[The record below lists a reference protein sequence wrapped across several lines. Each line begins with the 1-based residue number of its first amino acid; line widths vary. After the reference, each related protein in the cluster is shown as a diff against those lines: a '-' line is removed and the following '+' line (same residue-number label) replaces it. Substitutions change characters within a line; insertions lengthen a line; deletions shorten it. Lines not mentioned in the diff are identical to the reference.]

1 LFCDVDGQ
9 VDDDMQQH
17 DQLLAVIEENPSEMD
32 RIVAHRR
39 QDFTG
44 DFFKHL
50 NILCDACY
58 ENLDRRDELASI
70 AAQCLAS
77 VQAYDTA
84 VADDEK
90 LSVAQ
95 LKFDDI
101 LSSPSLEAAAKK
113 IDNLAKKRELDPT
126 LMLLITKAWAAA
138 KESTMMKEEVKDIM
152 FHLYNVARGNMS
164 RLVPKEVRIIRH
176 LLAIEDPRERISEM
190 TNAFS
195 PGDELEGKDYDNLYT

>member
-1 LFCDVDGQ
+1 
-9 VDDDMQQH
+9 M
-17 DQLLAVIEENPSEMD
+17 A
-32 RIVAHRR
+32 
-39 QDFTG
+39 
-44 DFFKHL
+44 
-50 NILCDACY
+50 
-58 ENLDRRDELASI
+58 ELASI

-138 KESTMMKEEVKDIM
+138 KESTMMKEEVSTKSLH
-152 FHLYNVARGNMS
+152 FQNQ
-164 RLVPKEVRIIRH
+164 
-176 LLAIEDPRERISEM
+176 
-190 TNAFS
+190 F
-195 PGDELEGKDYDNLYT
+195 

>member
-1 LFCDVDGQ
+1 
-9 VDDDMQQH
+9 M
-17 DQLLAVIEENPSEMD
+17 A
-32 RIVAHRR
+32 
-39 QDFTG
+39 
-44 DFFKHL
+44 
-50 NILCDACY
+50 
-58 ENLDRRDELASI
+58 ELASV

-138 KESTMMKEEVKDIM
+138 KESTMMKEEVSTKSLH
-152 FHLYNVARGNMS
+152 FQNLFEFCLCVCAQNLPSFYC
-164 RLVPKEVRIIRH
+164 IIEKKMLICAVCITGKQTQNICGRH
-176 LLAIEDPRERISEM
+176 HMRSCRH
-190 TNAFS
+190 
-195 PGDELEGKDYDNLYT
+195 

>member
-1 LFCDVDGQ
+1 
-9 VDDDMQQH
+9 
-17 DQLLAVIEENPSEMD
+17 
-32 RIVAHRR
+32 VA
-39 QDFTG
+39 
-44 DFFKHL
+44 
-50 NILCDACY
+50 
-58 ENLDRRDELASI
+58 ELASI

-113 IDNLAKKRELDPT
+113 IDNLAKNRELDPT

-138 KESTMMKEEVKDIM
+138 KESTMMKEEVSTKSLHCQNLFVYLCTESAQFLLHYREKDADM
-152 FHLYNVARGNMS
+152 YSLHNWQTDTECLW
-164 RLVPKEVRIIRH
+164 
-176 LLAIEDPRERISEM
+176 
-190 TNAFS
+190 
-195 PGDELEGKDYDNLYT
+195 